1 MSFKTQVANMKQLGG
16 LLSQDLSYIYGERE
30 SGPNGAKKDFL
41 HKGAVFF
48 RALAKDLG
56 FTEIKVNTNKAGIAC
71 SGEIY
76 LYGVW
81 GEGNGLFIEMS
92 QMHIRDYCIMYRTM
106 SGMKDHRHGNNQF
119 LSKSVLQK
127 GDYAFLLYTF
137 LTYRKTLVATEG
149 AAA

>member
-1 MSFKTQVANMKQLGG
+1 MSFKTQTAHMKRLGN

-56 FTEIKVNTNKAGIAC
+56 FTQSKVYSEKAGIAC

-76 LYGVW
+76 LYGIW
-81 GEGNGLFIEMS
+81 GEGNGLFIELS
-92 QMHIRDYCIMYRTM
+92 QMHIKDYCVMYRTVTAIK
-106 SGMKDHRHGNNQF
+106 GGKHGNNQF
-119 LSKSVLQK
+119 ISKSVLQK
-127 GDYAFLLYTF
+127 GDYASLLYTF
-137 LTYRKTLVATEG
+137 LSYRKTLIAVQN
-149 AAA
+149 AA